1 MSGPQPWPFHI
12 RSGFPSQVC
21 GSLLPPAQ
29 PPGHRPQCP
38 APCPQLVPASTP
50 SPHCRLR
57 SRLGGGSGQA
67 DRSTAGKTGGKRS
80 PAPARA
86 PPPRAQPRTSPP
98 CEPSPGS
105 AFLPGKEKRS
115 WLRHRLLKGQ
125 HRPSLIFSNPAPPS
139 PPNTCRE
146 PPKAWI
152 SPPRPLL
159 LPRSFAA
166 RTGGIG
172 RAGPGVEFVRPL
184 CCGCS
189 SCWNGSCRRS
199 HFCPPGRRAPAL
211 AHLGTDSRAPVAG
224 MLYSPPPRCESLRG
238 VWRSLGILPRPQPHR
253 CPCRYLSLSPAHPPN
268 PGPSWEWSLSK
279 ARHSAVVITKHR

>member
-1 MSGPQPWPFHI
+1 MSLSPAALVSVGPAALAVSHPLRI
-12 RSGFPSQVC
+12 CSQIPLPGLRVC
-21 GSLLPPAQ
+21 SPAGPAAGSPPPVPGTLPP
-29 PPGHRPQCP
+29 
-38 APCPQLVPASTP
+38 LVPAATP
-50 SPHCRLR
+50 WPHCRLR

-67 DRSTAGKTGGKRS
+67 DRSAARKTGGKRS

-125 HRPSLIFSNPAPPS
+125 HCPSLIFSNPAPPS

-159 LPRSFAA
+159 LPRSFASRA
-166 RTGGIG
+166 GGIG
-172 RAGPGVEFVRPL
+172 RAGSGVGFVRAL
-184 CCGCS
+184 CCGYS
-189 SCWNGSCRRS
+189 SCWNSSCRRS

-224 MLYSPPPRCESLRG
+224 MLYSPPPRWSA
-238 VWRSLGILPRPQPHR
+238 QQ
-253 CPCRYLSLSPAHPPN
+253 N
-268 PGPSWEWSLSK
+268 PKGPLLL
-279 ARHSAVVITKHR
+279 ARLN